1 VAGFA
6 KRARAV
12 RLAVFDVDGVFTD
25 GTLWLGMDGRE
36 QLKAFNILDGLG
48 VKLLHAAGV
57 RTAIITGRSSTAVAK
72 RARELDIA
80 DVLQGAG
87 DKVKA
92 FERLLRKHALDASAC
107 AYMGDD
113 LPDLA
118 VMKRCGLAVAPSNAV
133 AVVKRHAH
141 LVTRAGGG
149 RGAVR
154 ELCERL
160 LEAQGRADLV
170 SGETAVK

>member
-1 VAGFA
+1 MAGFA
-6 KRARAV
+6 KRARGV
-12 RLAVFDVDGVFTD
+12 RLAIFDVDGVFTD
-25 GTLWLGMDGRE
+25 GTLWLGMDGKE
-36 QLKAFNILDGLG
+36 QVKAFNIVDGLG

-57 RTAIITGRSSTAVAK
+57 RTAIITGRSSAAVAK
-72 RARELDIA
+72 RASELDVG
-80 DVLQGAG
+80 DVVQGAA

-92 FERLLRKHALDASAC
+92 FERLLRKHGLDASAC

-118 VMKRCGLAVAPSNAV
+118 VMKRSGLAVAPANAV
-133 AVVKRHAH
+133 EAVKRAAH

-154 ELCERL
+154 ELCERIL
-160 LEAQGRADLV
+160 HAQGRGDLV
-170 SGETAVK
+170 SGEAGVP

>member
-1 VAGFA
+1 VAGFS

-12 RLAVFDVDGVFTD
+12 RLAIFDVDGVFTD
-25 GTLWLGMDGRE
+25 GTLWLGMDGKE
-36 QLKAFNILDGLG
+36 QLKAFNILDGHG
-48 VKLLHAAGV
+48 VKMLQAGGV
-57 RTAIITGRSSTAVAK
+57 RTAIITGRSSAAVAK
-72 RARELDIA
+72 RGRELGIG
-80 DVLQGAG
+80 DVIQGAG

-92 FERLLRKHALDASAC
+92 FEGLLRKHGLEAAEC

-118 VMKRCGLAVAPSNAV
+118 VMKRCGLAVAPANA
-133 AVVKRHAH
+133 AAAVKREAH
-141 LVTRAGGG
+141 LVTRAAGG

-160 LEAQGRADLV
+160 LVAVGRGDIV
-170 SGETAVK
+170 SGELPVK

>member
-1 VAGFA
+1 MAGFA
-6 KRARAV
+6 KRARGV

-36 QLKAFNILDGLG
+36 QAKAFNILDGLG
-48 VKLLHAAGV
+48 VKLLHAAGIG
-57 RTAIITGRSSTAVAK
+57 TAIITGRTSAAVAK
-72 RARELDIA
+72 RARELDIG
-80 DVLQGAG
+80 DVIQGAG

-92 FERLLRKHALDASAC
+92 FERLLRKHGLEASAC

-118 VMKRCGLAVAPSNAV
+118 VMRRCGLAVAPPNAV
-133 AVVKRHAH
+133 DAVKRAAH

-154 ELCERL
+154 ELCERVL
-160 LEAQGRADLV
+160 LAQGRADLV
-170 SGETAVK
+170 SGETGA